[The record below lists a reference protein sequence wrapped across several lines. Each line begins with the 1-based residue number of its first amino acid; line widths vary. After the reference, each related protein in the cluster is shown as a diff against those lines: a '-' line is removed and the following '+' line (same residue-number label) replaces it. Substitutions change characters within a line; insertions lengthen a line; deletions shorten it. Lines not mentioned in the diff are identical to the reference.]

1 MSFDGGAQGASL
13 LLKALRVVVFPLLL
27 CVPASVLAAPADAK
41 KENLKA
47 VQERIKSLRRD
58 VSAAE
63 KSRDSVADQ
72 LRATDIAI
80 SDTNRRLRQLAAE
93 RVAVELK
100 LKALEGETQHLGQQ
114 TSAQQTQLARLLNR
128 QFAGGDADALALLL
142 AGRDPNQVARDEY
155 FLAQLARAKA
165 SLIGGL
171 RSAAD
176 QQQRLADAAR
186 EQQTHLADIERRQEE
201 SRAQLLAQKKKRA
214 VTLAKISGR
223 IRDRRQEIAALRRDE
238 QRLTRLIK
246 KLATQRKTRKKP
258 PSKADKKVGAGDT
271 PRSKSPRGT
280 ASKGAP
286 AGKSYD
292 PGRVGGVFGSLR
304 GKLGMPVAG
313 KIAGYF
319 GSARADGGTTWKG
332 LFIRAP
338 EGEQVHA
345 VAAGVIVFAD
355 WLRGFGN
362 LLIIDHGDDFLSV
375 YGNNDALLVAEGA
388 KINAGQEIA
397 TAGNSGGNAESGLYF
412 ELRHRGQAFDPLKWI
427 GTR

>member
-13 LLKALRVVVFPLLL
+13 LSKALRVVVFPLLL
-27 CVPASVLAAPADAK
+27 CVPASVLAAPAEAK

-72 LRATDIAI
+72 LRATDTAI

-93 RVAVELK
+93 RVAVERK
-100 LKALEGETQHLGQQ
+100 LKALEGEIQRLGQQ

-165 SLIGGL
+165 SLIGDL

-186 EQQTHLADIERRQEE
+186 EQQKQLDGIARRQEE
-201 SRAQLLAQKKKRA
+201 SRAQLLTQKKKRA
-214 VTLAKISGR
+214 ATLAQISGR

-238 QRLTRLIK
+238 QRLTRLIE
-246 KLATQRKTRKKP
+246 KLATQRKTGKKP
-258 PSKADKKVGAGDT
+258 PSKADKKVGAGET
-271 PRSKSPRGT
+271 PRSQSANT
-280 ASKGAP
+280 GAP

-292 PGRVGGVFGSLR
+292 PGRVGGVFGGLR

-313 KIAGYF
+313 KIASYF

-345 VAAGVIVFAD
+345 VAAGIIVFAD

-375 YGNNDALLVAEGA
+375 YGNNDALLVVAGA
-388 KINAGQEIA
+388 TINAGQVIA

>member
-1 MSFDGGAQGASL
+1 MSFDGSAQGASL
-13 LLKALRVVVFPLLL
+13 LPKALRVAVFPLLL
-27 CVPASVLAAPADAK
+27 CVSAIVLAAPADAK

-80 SDTNRRLRQLAAE
+80 SDTNRRLRQLATE

-100 LKALEGETQHLGQQ
+100 LKALEGETRRLGQQ

-142 AGRDPNQVARDEY
+142 AGRDPNQVARDDY

-165 SLIGGL
+165 SLIGDL

-186 EQQTHLADIERRQEE
+186 EQQTQLDGIARRQEE
-201 SRAQLLAQKKKRA
+201 SRAQLLTQKKKRA
-214 VTLAKISGR
+214 ATLAQISGR
-223 IRDRRQEIAALRRDE
+223 IRDRQQEIAALRRDE
-238 QRLTRLIK
+238 QRLTNLIE
-246 KLATQRKTRKKP
+246 KLATVRKKP

-271 PRSKSPRGT
+271 PRSQS

-292 PGRVGGVFGSLR
+292 PGRVGGIFGGLR

-313 KIAGYF
+313 KIASYF

-332 LFIRAP
+332 LFIRAS

-345 VAAGVIVFAD
+345 VAAGAIVFAD

-375 YGNNDALLVAEGA
+375 YGNNDALLVAAGA
-388 KINAGQEIA
+388 TINAGQVIA

>member
-13 LLKALRVVVFPLLL
+13 LSKALRVVVFPLLL

-72 LRATDIAI
+72 LRVTDIAI

-93 RVAVELK
+93 RVAVEIK
-100 LKALEGETQHLGQQ
+100 LKALEGETQRLGQQ
-114 TSAQQTQLARLLNR
+114 TSTQQSQLARLLNR

-142 AGRDPNQVARDEY
+142 AGRDPNQVARDDY

-165 SLIGGL
+165 SLIGDL

-186 EQQTHLADIERRQEE
+186 EQQSQLDGIARRQEE
-201 SRAQLLAQKKKRA
+201 SRAQLLTQKKKRA
-214 VTLAKISGR
+214 ATLAQISGR
-223 IRDRRQEIAALRRDE
+223 IRDRQQEIAALRRDE
-238 QRLTRLIK
+238 QRLTNLIE
-246 KLATQRKTRKKP
+246 KLATQRKTRKQP

-271 PRSKSPRGT
+271 PRSQS

-292 PGRVGGVFGSLR
+292 PGRVGGIFGGLR

-313 KIAGYF
+313 KIASYF

-332 LFIRAP
+332 LFIRAS

-345 VAAGVIVFAD
+345 VAAGAIVFAD

-375 YGNNDALLVAEGA
+375 YGNNDALLVAAGA
-388 KINAGQEIA
+388 TINAGQVIA

>member
-1 MSFDGGAQGASL
+1 MSFDGGARGASVF
-13 LLKALRVVVFPLLL
+13 LKALRVAVFPLLL
-27 CVPASVLAAPADAK
+27 CVSAIVLAAPADAK

-72 LRATDIAI
+72 LRVTDIAI

-93 RVAVELK
+93 RVAVEIK
-100 LKALEGETQHLGQQ
+100 LKALEGETQRLGQQ
-114 TSAQQTQLARLLNR
+114 TSTQQSQLARLLNR

-142 AGRDPNQVARDEY
+142 AGRDPNQLARDDY

-165 SLIGGL
+165 SLIGDL

-186 EQQTHLADIERRQEE
+186 EQQSQLDGIARRQEE
-201 SRAQLLAQKKKRA
+201 SRAQLLTQKKKRA
-214 VTLAKISGR
+214 ATLAQISGR
-223 IRDRRQEIAALRRDE
+223 IRDRQQEIAALRRDE
-238 QRLTRLIK
+238 QRLTNLIE
-246 KLATQRKTRKKP
+246 KLATQHKTRKKP
-258 PSKADKKVGAGDT
+258 PSEADRKVGAGDT
-271 PRSKSPRGT
+271 PRSQS

-292 PGRVGGVFGSLR
+292 PGRVGGIFGGLR

-313 KIAGYF
+313 KIASYF

-332 LFIRAP
+332 LFIRAS

-345 VAAGVIVFAD
+345 VAAGAIVFAD

-375 YGNNDALLVAEGA
+375 YGNNDALLVAAGA
-388 KINAGQEIA
+388 TINAGQVIA

>member
-1 MSFDGGAQGASL
+1 VSFDGDAQGAGVLPNALRAAVFAL
-13 LLKALRVVVFPLLL
+13 LLG
-27 CVPASVLAAPADAK
+27 VPAIVLAAPADAK

-72 LRATDIAI
+72 LRATDTAI
-80 SDTNRRLRQLAAE
+80 SDTNRNLLKLAAD
-93 RVAVELK
+93 RSAVEARLQD
-100 LKALEGETQHLGQQ
+100 LENQAQRLGQQ

-128 QFAGGDADALALLL
+128 QFAGGNADALALLL
-142 AGRDPNQVARDEY
+142 AGRDPNQVARDAY
-155 FLAQLARAKA
+155 FLAQLAHAKA
-165 SLIGGL
+165 NLIEDL

-176 QQQRLADAAR
+176 QRQRLADAAR
-186 EQQTHLADIERRQEE
+186 EQHAQLDDIARRQEA

-214 VTLAKISGR
+214 AALAQLTGR
-223 IRDRRQEIAALRRDE
+223 IRSQKQEIASLRRDE
-238 QRLTRLIK
+238 QRLASLIE
-246 KLATQRKTRKKP
+246 KLATARKKP
-258 PSKADKKVGAGDT
+258 PPRAGKKVGAGE
-271 PRSKSPRGT
+271 T
-280 ASKGAP
+280 AKKGAP

-292 PGRVGGVFGSLR
+292 PGRVGGAFAALR
-304 GKLGMPVAG
+304 GKLKMPVAG
-313 KIAGYF
+313 QIASYF
-319 GSARADGGTTWKG
+319 GSARADGGMTWKG

-345 VAAGVIVFAD
+345 VAAGTIVFAD

-375 YGNNDALLVAEGA
+375 YGNNESLLGA
-388 KINAGQEIA
+388 AGATITAGQVIA
-397 TAGNSGGNAESGLYF
+397 AAGNSGGNAESGLYF

-427 GTR
+427 GIR

>member
-1 MSFDGGAQGASL
+1 VSFDGDAQGAGAL
-13 LLKALRVVVFPLLL
+13 PHALRAAVFSLLL
-27 CVPASVLAAPADAK
+27 CVPAIVLAVPADAK

-63 KSRDSVADQ
+63 KSRDSVAEQ
-72 LRATDIAI
+72 LRATDTAI
-80 SDTNRRLRQLAAE
+80 SNTNRNLLKLAAD
-93 RVAVELK
+93 RAAVEARLQE
-100 LKALEGETQHLGQQ
+100 LENQAQRLGQQ
-114 TSAQQTQLARLLNR
+114 TSAQQNQLARLLNR
-128 QFAGGDADALALLL
+128 QFAGGNADALALLL

-165 SLIGGL
+165 SLIGDL

-186 EQQTHLADIERRQEE
+186 EQHAQLDDIARRQEE
-201 SRAQLLAQKKKRA
+201 SHAQLLAQKKKRA
-214 VTLAKISGR
+214 AALAQISGR
-223 IRDRRQEIAALRRDE
+223 IRDQRQEIATLRRDE
-238 QRLTRLIK
+238 QRLTRLIE
-246 KLATQRKTRKKP
+246 KLAAVRKKP
-258 PSKADKKVGAGDT
+258 PSKADKKAGAG
-271 PRSKSPRGT
+271 GT
-280 ASKGAP
+280 ADKGAP

-313 KIAGYF
+313 KIASHF

-345 VAAGVIVFAD
+345 VAAGAIVFAD

-362 LLIIDHGDDFLSV
+362 LLIIDHGDGFLSV
-375 YGNNDALLVAEGA
+375 YGNNDALLVATGA
-388 KINAGQEIA
+388 TVSAGQVIA
-397 TAGNSGGNAESGLYF
+397 TAGNSGGNTESGLYF

-427 GTR
+427 GIR

>member
-13 LLKALRVVVFPLLL
+13 LSKALRVVVFPLLL
-27 CVPASVLAAPADAK
+27 CVPASVLAAPAEAK

-93 RVAVELK
+93 RVAVERK
-100 LKALEGETQHLGQQ
+100 LKALEGEIQRLGQQ

-165 SLIGGL
+165 SLIGDL

-186 EQQTHLADIERRQEE
+186 EQQTQLDGIARRQEE
-201 SRAQLLAQKKKRA
+201 SRVELLAQKKKRA
-214 VTLAKISGR
+214 ATLAQISGR
-223 IRDRRQEIAALRRDE
+223 IRDQQQEIATLRRDE
-238 QRLTRLIK
+238 QRLTRLIE
-246 KLATQRKTRKKP
+246 KLATTRKTRKKP

-271 PRSKSPRGT
+271 
-280 ASKGAP
+280 ANKGAP

-292 PGRVGGVFGSLR
+292 PGRVGGVFGGLR

-313 KIAGYF
+313 KIASYF

-345 VAAGVIVFAD
+345 VAAGIIVFAD

-375 YGNNDALLVAEGA
+375 YGNNDALLVAAGA
-388 KINAGQEIA
+388 TINAGQVIA